1 MYSLF
6 AMHCHWR
13 LYRWCSHRKTKTRS
27 FQHVRFQKRMR
38 FHRNYKPNIEYNFLI
53 LTILFPWALLCRGS
67 LSIMGDWV
75 HTAHVLWCGCVWGCH
90 VDPDSSLS
98 QFCQFELL
106 LSTKL
111 VPMTDLHTKQSPQH
125 LLVKLCRRLDS
136 IKFIHIKKSAPGH
149 KNSWSQH
156 IIEPVFRTK
165 LFKKGCWWSPHGGSD
180 RCVAEQRWAFWFC
193 VSQFLL
199 CRWCPGSSPLM
210 QVGQ

>member
-53 LTILFPWALLCRGS
+53 SQFYSHGRCCAEDLWASWAIGYIPRTC
-67 LSIMGDWV
+67 
-75 HTAHVLWCGCVWGCH
+75 CGVGVFEAAMWTQ
-90 VDPDSSLS
+90 DSSLS